1 MTIKKE
7 EQNMDVSAF
16 SLKGKVALIIGGAGD
31 IGKAIAETYSIA
43 GADVI
48 ISRRKQENLDKTAA
62 EIKEKSKG
70 RVVGIA
76 AHIGKLDNSKAL
88 VDNIM
93 KDFGRIDI
101 VVNSSGS
108 SFMVPLT
115 DVEEWQWDNVM
126 NVNVK
131 GPFFL
136 CKLIAPIMKAQ
147 GGGSIINITSYM
159 GIRTEETLGVYC
171 ISKAAVIHMTRVM
184 AKEWGKWNIRVNSIA
199 PAWVHSRL
207 SDPFLQMPGI
217 NDRMLSQTVIGR
229 FGEPDDVAALAL
241 YLASDAAKN
250 QTAGLFPLDYGML
263 T

>member
-1 MTIKKE
+1 M
-7 EQNMDVSAF
+7 
-16 SLKGKVALIIGGAGD
+16 
-31 IGKAIAETYSIA
+31 
-43 GADVI
+43 
-48 ISRRKQENLDKTAA
+48 
-62 EIKEKSKG
+62 
-70 RVVGIA
+70 VG
-76 AHIGKLDNSKAL
+76 HLGKLETIKAL
-88 VDNIM
+88 VDAVM
-93 KDFGRIDI
+93 KDFGRIDV

-136 CKLIAPIMKAQ
+136 LKQIAPIMKAQ
-147 GGGSIINITSYM
+147 GGGSVINISSYM

-171 ISKAAVIHMTRVM
+171 ISKAAVLHMTRVM

-207 SDPFLQMPGI
+207 SEPFLQLPGV
-217 NDRMLSQTVIGR
+217 NDRMLSQTVLGR

-241 YLASDAAKN
+241 FLASDAGKN
-250 QTAGLFPLDYGML
+250 QTAACFPLDYGML

>member
-1 MTIKKE
+1 
-7 EQNMDVSAF
+7 MDVSSF
-16 SLKGKVALIIGGAGD
+16 SLKGKVALILGGAGD
-31 IGKAIAETYSIA
+31 LGRAIAETYSLA
-43 GADVI
+43 GAEVVI
-48 ISRRKQENLDKTAA
+48 SSRKQENLDKVAT
-62 EIKEKSKG
+62 EIKAKSGNKI
-70 RVVGIA
+70 VGIA
-76 AHIGKLDNSKAL
+76 GHLGKLDTIKAL
-88 VDNIM
+88 VDAVM
-93 KDFGRIDI
+93 KEFKRIDI

-126 NVNVK
+126 NVNIK

-136 CKLIAPIMKAQ
+136 CKQIAPIMKEQ
-147 GGGSIINITSYM
+147 GGGSIINISSYM
-159 GIRTEETLGVYC
+159 GIRTEETLGIYC
-171 ISKAAVIHMTRVM
+171 ISKAAVLHMTRVM

-207 SDPFLQMPGI
+207 SEPFLQLPGI

-241 YLASDAAKN
+241 FLASDAGKN
-250 QTAGLFPLDYGML
+250 QTAGCFPLDYGML

>member
-1 MTIKKE
+1 
-7 EQNMDVSAF
+7 MDVSSF
-16 SLKGKVALIIGGAGD
+16 SLKGKVALVIGGAGD
-31 IGKAIAETYSIA
+31 IGKAIAETYSVA
-43 GADVI
+43 GADVV
-48 ISRRKQENLDKTAA
+48 ISSRKQENLDKAA
-62 EIKEKSKG
+62 DEIKAKSGGK
-70 RVVGIA
+70 VLGIA
-76 AHIGKLDNSKAL
+76 GHLGKMDTIKTL
-88 VDNIM
+88 VDAVM
-93 KDFGRIDI
+93 KECGRIDI

-108 SFMVPLT
+108 SFMVPLV

-136 CKLIAPIMKAQ
+136 CQQIAPIMKEQ

-171 ISKAAVIHMTRVM
+171 ISKAAVMHMTRVM
-184 AKEWGKWNIRVNSIA
+184 AKEWGRWNIRVNSIA

-207 SDPFLQMPGI
+207 SDPFLQMPGV
-217 NDRMLSQTVIGR
+217 NDRMLAQTVIGR
-229 FGEPDDVAALAL
+229 FGEPEDVAAIAL

>member
-1 MTIKKE
+1 
-7 EQNMDVSAF
+7 MDVKSF
-16 SLKGKVALIIGGAGD
+16 SLKGKVALVLGGAGD
-31 IGKAIAETYSIA
+31 LGHAIAETFSLA

-48 ISRRKQENLDKTAA
+48 ISSRKQENLDKVAA
-62 EIKEKSKG
+62 EIKAKSKG
-70 RVVGIA
+70 KVVGIA
-76 AHIGKLDNSKAL
+76 GHLGKLETIKAL
-88 VDNIM
+88 VDTVM
-93 KDFGRIDI
+93 KDFGRIDV

-136 CKLIAPIMKAQ
+136 LKQIAPIMKAQ
-147 GGGSIINITSYM
+147 GGGSIINISSYM

-171 ISKAAVIHMTRVM
+171 ISKAAVLHMTRVM

-207 SDPFLQMPGI
+207 SEPFLQLPGI
-217 NDRMLSQTVIGR
+217 NDRMLSQTVLGR
-229 FGEPDDVAALAL
+229 FGEPDDVAAIAL
-241 YLASDAAKN
+241 FLASDAGKN
-250 QTAGLFPLDYGML
+250 QTAGCFPLDYGML

>member
-1 MTIKKE
+1 MEIK
-7 EQNMDVSAF
+7 SF
-16 SLKGKVALIIGGAGD
+16 SLKGKVALVLGGAGD
-31 IGKAIAETYSIA
+31 LGRAIAETYSLA

-48 ISRRKQENLDKTAA
+48 ISSRKQENLDKVAA
-62 EIKEKSKG
+62 EIKAKSGNK
-70 RVVGIA
+70 VVGMA
-76 AHIGKLDNSKAL
+76 GHLGKLDTIKAL
-88 VDNIM
+88 VDGIM
-93 KDFGRIDI
+93 KEYKRIDV

-126 NVNVK
+126 NVNIK

-136 CKLIAPIMKAQ
+136 CKQIAPIMKAQ
-147 GGGSIINITSYM
+147 GGGSIINISSYM

-171 ISKAAVIHMTRVM
+171 ISKAAVLHMTRVM

-207 SDPFLQMPGI
+207 SEPFLQLPGV
-217 NDRMLSQTVIGR
+217 NDRMLSQTVLGR
-229 FGEPDDVAALAL
+229 FGEPDDVAAIAL
-241 YLASDAAKN
+241 FLASDAGKN
-250 QTAGLFPLDYGML
+250 QTAGCFPLDYGML